1 LTRGSGFRGRIRT
14 LTPRAG
20 SPIEDTAILPDQVR
34 QLRDRGLPVIAL
46 GSIVAGGALWLLGQ
60 ERGADIAW
68 AAGAVVVLVPLVL
81 STARSLLRGDVG
93 VDAIALVAIVWALA
107 LGQLL
112 AAAIVALM
120 MSGGAAL
127 EAWAAGRARRELRLL
142 VERAPRIAH
151 RYVDGTVEEVTV
163 DELRPGDTVSV
174 RAGEIVPADGA
185 VAAGEAVLDESA
197 LTGEALPV
205 TISRHGHVRSGTANA
220 GETFDLRVTSAAAE
234 SAYAAIVRLVRA
246 AETDRARFT
255 RMADRYAAYFLPF
268 SLTLA
273 GIAWLASGNSTQGL
287 AVMVVAT
294 PCPLILAAPIAFV
307 AGLSRAARAGII
319 VKGAGA
325 LERLGGAKTVLL
337 DKTGTLTLGQPELER
352 IIPLGDLVADEALRL
367 AASLDQMSAHVLA
380 ESLVVGA
387 AARGIELALPTSV
400 REEPGRGILGDVGG
414 RRVAVGSSSWLEAN
428 GYDGAHDQAR
438 AHNAGD
444 EAGRAKILVGVDG
457 VLAAIIVMGD
467 RLRPGADTLAQ
478 ELHEAGIAHV
488 ALVTGDR
495 PEVADEVARNAGIE
509 HVYAEQTPEGKL
521 SVVRAMRGR
530 PGLQNVVMVG
540 DGINDAPALALAD
553 VGIAMAGKGATISSE
568 TADVVITVDNA
579 DRIALS
585 ILIGRR
591 SLRIARQSVIYG
603 LGLSVAAMFVAAF
616 GYLPP
621 VWGALF
627 QEVIDVAVILNALR
641 ALHG

>member
-1 LTRGSGFRGRIRT
+1 M
-14 LTPRAG
+14 
-20 SPIEDTAILPDQVR
+20 LPDQVR
-34 QLRDRGLPVIAL
+34 QLRDRGLPAIAL
-46 GSIVAGGALWLLGQ
+46 GAIVTGAAFWLLG
-60 ERGADIAW
+60 DDSW
-68 AAGAVVVLVPLVL
+68 ANITWATGAVVVLVPLVL

-107 LGQLL
+107 LGQFL

-151 RYVDGTVEEVTV
+151 RYVDGAVEEVKV

-174 RAGEIVPADGA
+174 RAGEVVPADGA
-185 VAAGEAVLDESA
+185 VASDDAVLDESA

-205 TISRHGHVRSGTANA
+205 TIARHGHVRSGTANA
-220 GETFDLRVTSAAAE
+220 GDTFDLRVTSSAEE

-255 RMADRYAAYFLPF
+255 RLADRYAAYFLPF
-268 SLTLA
+268 SLTIA
-273 GIAWLASGNSTQGL
+273 GIAWLASGDSKQGL

-352 IIPLGDLVADEALRL
+352 IVPLGALAADEALRL

-380 ESLVVGA
+380 ESLVAGA
-387 AARGIELALPTSV
+387 MARGLELSLPAGVT
-400 REEPGRGILGDVGG
+400 EEPGRGILGDVG
-414 RRVAVGSSSWLEAN
+414 RHSVAVGSSAWLETN
-428 GYDGAHDQAR
+428 GYDGARDQAR
-438 AHNAGD
+438 ALDAG
-444 EAGRAKILVGVDG
+444 EGAGRAKILVGVDG
-457 VLAAIIVMGD
+457 ALAAVIVMGD

-495 PEVADEVARNAGIE
+495 PEVAEEVARSAGIE

-521 SVVRAMRGR
+521 GVVRAIRDR
-530 PGLQNVVMVG
+530 PGLRNVVMVG

-579 DRIALS
+579 GRIALS
-585 ILIGRR
+585 IQIGRR
-591 SLRIARQSVIYG
+591 SLGIARQSVIYG

-641 ALHG
+641 ALRG

>member
-1 LTRGSGFRGRIRT
+1 
-14 LTPRAG
+14 
-20 SPIEDTAILPDQVR
+20 
-34 QLRDRGLPVIAL
+34 LRERGLPAIAL
-46 GSIVAGGALWLLGQ
+46 GSIVAGAVLWLLGN
-60 ERGADIAW
+60 ESWADIAW
-68 AAGAVVVLVPLVL
+68 AVGAVVVLVPLVV

-107 LGQLL
+107 LGEFL

-127 EAWAAGRARRELRLL
+127 ETWAAGRARRELRLL

-151 RYVDGTVEEVTV
+151 RYVDGTVEEVKV
-163 DELRPGDTVSV
+163 EALRPGDVVAV
-174 RAGEIVPADGA
+174 RAGEVVPADGA
-185 VAAGEAVLDESA
+185 VVGHEAVIDESA

-205 TISRHGHVRSGTANA
+205 TIARYGHVRSGTANA
-220 GETFDLRVTSAAAE
+220 GDTFDLHVTSSAAE
-234 SAYAAIVRLVRA
+234 SAYAAIVRLVQA
-246 AETDRARFT
+246 AETDRAHFT
-255 RMADRYAAYFLPF
+255 RLADRYAAYFLPF
-268 SLTLA
+268 SLAVA
-273 GIAWLASGNSTQGL
+273 GIAWLASGDSKRGL

-352 IIPLGDLVADEALRL
+352 IVPLGDLDGDEALRL

-380 ESLVVGA
+380 ESLVTGA
-387 AARGIELALPTSV
+387 GARGIELALPTDV
-400 REEPGRGILGDVGG
+400 REDPGRGILGVVEGH
-414 RRVAVGSSSWLEAN
+414 RIAVGSSGWLEAN
-428 GYDGAHDQAR
+428 GYTGAHDHAR
-438 AHNAGD
+438 AHDTGD
-444 EAGRAKILVGVDG
+444 GAGRAKILVGVDG
-457 VLAAIIVMGD
+457 SLAAVIVMGD
-467 RLRPGADTLAQ
+467 RLRPGADTLAR
-478 ELHEAGIAHV
+478 ELHAAGIEHV
-488 ALVTGDR
+488 ALVSGDR
-495 PEVADEVARNAGIE
+495 PEIAHEVARTAGIE
-509 HVYAEQTPEGKL
+509 HVYAEQSPEDKL
-521 SVVRAMRGR
+521 EVVRAIRGR

-568 TADVVITVDNA
+568 TADVVITVDDAN
-579 DRIALS
+579 RIALS

-591 SLRIARQSVIYG
+591 SLHIARQSVIYG
-603 LGLSVAAMFVAAF
+603 LGLSVAAMGFAAF

-641 ALHG
+641 ALRG

>member
-1 LTRGSGFRGRIRT
+1 MEGETT
-14 LTPRAG
+14 LRAR
-20 SPIEDTAILPDQVR
+20 AR
-34 QLRDRGLPVIAL
+34 QASDRALPVIAL
-46 GSIVAGGALWLLGQ
+46 AAILAGGALWLLDE
-60 ERGADIAW
+60 ERWADIAW
-68 AAGAVVVLVPLVL
+68 ATGAAVVLVPLVL
-81 STARSLLRGDVG
+81 ATARSLSKGDVG

-107 LGQLL
+107 LGEFL

-127 EAWAAGRARRELRLL
+127 EAWAAGRARRELHLL

-151 RYVDGTVEEVTV
+151 RYVDGAVEEVKV
-163 DELRPGDTVSV
+163 DELQPGDVVTV
-174 RAGEIVPADGA
+174 RAGEVVPADGTVSA
-185 VAAGEAVLDESA
+185 DEAVLDESA
-197 LTGEALPV
+197 LTGEPLPV
-205 TISRHGHVRSGTANA
+205 TVSRHGYVRSGTANA
-220 GETFDLRVTSAAAE
+220 GEAFDLRVTRAAAE

-255 RMADRYAAYFLPF
+255 RLADRYAAYFLPF
-268 SLTLA
+268 SLAIA
-273 GIAWLASGNSTQGL
+273 GIAWLASGDSTRGL

-325 LERLGGAKTVLL
+325 LERLGGARTVLL
-337 DKTGTLTLGQPELER
+337 DKTGTITLGAPELER
-352 IIPLGDLVADEALRL
+352 VVTVGRLDADEALRL

-380 ESLVVGA
+380 ESLVDGA
-387 AARGIELALPTSV
+387 QYRGIQLALPSGV
-400 REEPGRGILGDVGG
+400 REEPGRGIVGDVDGH
-414 RRVAVGSSSWLEAN
+414 RVAVGSSAWLERN
-428 GYDGAHDQAR
+428 GYTGVRDRAR
-438 AHNAGD
+438 AEDGGD
-444 EAGRAKILVGVDG
+444 GAGRAKVLVGVDG
-457 VLAAIIVMGD
+457 ALEAVIVMGD
-467 RLRPGADTLAQ
+467 RLRPGAETLAQ
-478 ELHEAGIAHV
+478 ELREAGIEHV

-495 PEVADEVARNAGIE
+495 PEVAAEVARNAHIE
-509 HVYAEQTPEGKL
+509 HVYAEQTPEEKL
-521 SVVRAMRGR
+521 DVVRAVRAR
-530 PGLQNVVMVG
+530 PDLRNVVMVG

-568 TADVVITVDNA
+568 TADVVITVDRA

-585 ILIGRR
+585 VRIGRR
-591 SLRIARQSVIYG
+591 SLGIARQSVVYG
-603 LGLSVAAMFVAAF
+603 LGLSVAAMIVAAF

>member
-1 LTRGSGFRGRIRT
+1 MAGAPTVSDRVGL
-14 LTPRAG
+14 LKERA
-20 SPIEDTAILPDQVR
+20 PA
-34 QLRDRGLPVIAL
+34 VIAL
-46 GSIVAGGALWLLGQ
+46 VAIVLGGAFWLLGQ
-60 ERGADIAW
+60 EDWADIAW
-68 AAGAVVVLVPLVL
+68 GAGAVVVLVPLTL
-81 STARSLLRGDVG
+81 ATIRSLLRGDVG

-107 LGQLL
+107 LGQFL

-120 MSGGAAL
+120 MAGGAAL

-142 VERAPRIAH
+142 VSRAPRIAH
-151 RYVDGTVEEVTV
+151 RYTGEAVEEVDV
-163 DELRPGDTVSV
+163 DQLQPRDVV
-174 RAGEIVPADGA
+174 MIRAGEVVPADGT
-185 VAAGEAVLDESA
+185 VLRDEAVIDESA

-205 TISRHGHVRSGTANA
+205 TIGAGGAVRSGTANA
-220 GETFDLRVTSAAAE
+220 GDAFDLRVTRAAAE

-246 AETDRARFT
+246 AETDRAQFT
-255 RMADRYAAYFLPF
+255 RLADRYAAYFLPF
-268 SLTLA
+268 SLTVA
-273 GIAWLASGNSTQGL
+273 GIAWLASGNSEQGL

-307 AGLSRAARAGII
+307 AGLSRAARAGVI
-319 VKGAGA
+319 VKGAGV

-337 DKTGTLTLGQPELER
+337 DKTGTLTLGQPEVEQ
-352 IIPLGDLVADEALRL
+352 IVEVSGLGGEESLRL

-380 ESLVVGA
+380 ESLVSDA
-387 AARGIELALPTSV
+387 ERRGIVLTVPTGV
-400 REEPGRGILGDVGG
+400 REEPGRGILGEVGG

-428 GYDGAHDQAR
+428 GYDGVLSHAR
-438 AHNAGD
+438 ALDGGGG
-444 EAGRAKILVGVDG
+444 AGRAKVLVGVDG
-457 VLAAIIVMGD
+457 ELAAVIVMGD
-467 RLRPGADTLAQ
+467 RLRPGADTLAL
-478 ELHEAGIAHV
+478 ELHAAGTAHV

-495 PEVADEVARNAGIE
+495 REVADEVARNAGIE
-509 HVYAEQTPEGKL
+509 HVYAEQKPEEKL
-521 SVVRAMRGR
+521 EVVRAVRGR
-530 PGLQNVVMVG
+530 PGLRNVVMVG

-568 TADVVITVDNA
+568 TADVVITVENA

-585 ILIGRR
+585 IRIGRR
-591 SLRIARQSVIYG
+591 SLFIARQSVIYG
-603 LGLSVAAMFVAAF
+603 LGLSVAAMIVAAF

>member
-1 LTRGSGFRGRIRT
+1 MR
-14 LTPRAG
+14 
-20 SPIEDTAILPDQVR
+20 E
-34 QLRDRGLPVIAL
+34 RGLPTIAL
-46 GSIVAGGALWLLGQ
+46 RSIVAGGVLWLLGN
-60 ERGADIAW
+60 ESWADIAW
-68 AAGAVVVLVPLVL
+68 AVGAAVVLVPLVV

-107 LGQLL
+107 LGEFL

-127 EAWAAGRARRELRLL
+127 ETWAAGRARRELRLL

-151 RYVDGTVEEVTV
+151 RYVDGTVEEVKV
-163 DELRPGDTVSV
+163 DALRPGDVVAV
-174 RAGEIVPADGA
+174 RAGEVVPADGA
-185 VAAGEAVLDESA
+185 VVGHEAVIDESA

-205 TISRHGHVRSGTANA
+205 TIARYGHVRSGTANA
-220 GETFDLRVTSAAAE
+220 GDTFDLRVTSSAAE
-234 SAYAAIVRLVRA
+234 SAYAAIVRLVQA
-246 AETDRARFT
+246 AETDRAHFT
-255 RMADRYAAYFLPF
+255 RLADRYAAYFLPF
-268 SLTLA
+268 SLAVA
-273 GIAWLASGNSTQGL
+273 GIAWLASGDSKRGL

-352 IIPLGDLVADEALRL
+352 IVPLGDLDGDEALRL

-380 ESLVVGA
+380 ESLVAGA
-387 AARGIELALPTSV
+387 GERGIELALPTGV
-400 REEPGRGILGDVGG
+400 KEDPGRGILGVVDGH
-414 RRVAVGSSSWLEAN
+414 RIAVGSSGWLESN
-428 GYDGAHDQAR
+428 GYDGAHDHAR
-438 AHNAGD
+438 AHDTGD
-444 EAGRAKILVGVDG
+444 DAGRAKILVGVDG
-457 VLAAIIVMGD
+457 TLVAVIVMGD
-467 RLRPGADTLAQ
+467 RLRPGADTLAR
-478 ELHEAGIAHV
+478 ELHAAGIEHV
-488 ALVTGDR
+488 ALVSGDR
-495 PEVADEVARNAGIE
+495 PEIAHEVARNAGIE
-509 HVYAEQTPEGKL
+509 HVYAEQTPEDKL
-521 SVVRAMRGR
+521 EVVRAVRGR

-568 TADVVITVDNA
+568 TADVVITVDDAN
-579 DRIALS
+579 RIALS

-591 SLRIARQSVIYG
+591 SLHIARQSVIYG
-603 LGLSVAAMFVAAF
+603 LGLSVAAMGFAAF

-641 ALHG
+641 ALRG

>member
-1 LTRGSGFRGRIRT
+1 MK
-14 LTPRAG
+14 
-20 SPIEDTAILPDQVR
+20 
-34 QLRDRGLPVIAL
+34 
-46 GSIVAGGALWLLGQ
+46 
-60 ERGADIAW
+60 
-68 AAGAVVVLVPLVL
+68 
-81 STARSLLRGDVG
+81 SLAQGDVG

-107 LGQLL
+107 LGEFL

-151 RYVDGTVEEVTV
+151 RYVNGGVEEVAV
-163 DELRPGDTVSV
+163 EELHPGDLVLV
-174 RAGEIVPADGA
+174 RAGEIVPADGT
-185 VAAGEAVLDESA
+185 VAGREAVLDESA

-205 TISRHGHVRSGTANA
+205 TIPRYGHVRSGTANA
-220 GETFDLRVTSAAAE
+220 GDTFDLHVTTAAAE
-234 SAYAAIVRLVRA
+234 SAYAAIVRLVQT

-255 RMADRYAAYFLPF
+255 RLADRYAAYFLPF
-268 SLTLA
+268 SLAMALL
-273 GIAWLASGNSTQGL
+273 AWLLSGDSRRGL

-337 DKTGTLTLGQPELER
+337 DKTGTLTLGAPELER
-352 IIPLGDLVADEALRL
+352 IVTLGNLAEGEVLRL

-380 ESLVVGA
+380 ESLVESAGR
-387 AARGIELALPTSV
+387 RGVELVLPSEV
-400 REEPGRGILGDVGG
+400 SEDPGRGIAGAVDGH
-414 RRVAVGSSSWLEAN
+414 RVAVGSSSYLETS
-428 GYDGAHDQAR
+428 GYR
-438 AHNAGD
+438 AAGD
-444 EAGRAKILVGVDG
+444 RAREHDGGDDAGRAKILVGVDG
-457 VLAAIIVMGD
+457 ELVGVIVMGD
-467 RLRPGADTLAQ
+467 RLRPGADVLARG
-478 ELHEAGIAHV
+478 LHEAGIMHV

-495 PEVADEVARNAGIE
+495 QEIADQVARSAGIE
-509 HVYAEQTPEGKL
+509 HVYANQSPEEKL
-521 SVVRAMRGR
+521 GVVRAVRGQAS
-530 PGLQNVVMVG
+530 LKNVVMVG

-579 DRIALS
+579 DRIVLAVR
-585 ILIGRR
+585 IGRR
-591 SLRIARQSVIYG
+591 SLGIARQSVVYG
-603 LGLSVAAMFVAAF
+603 LGLSIAAMIVAAF

-621 VWGALF
+621 VWGALL

-641 ALHG
+641 ALRG

>member
-1 LTRGSGFRGRIRT
+1 MP
-14 LTPRAG
+14 TPRAG
-20 SPIEDTAILPDQVR
+20 SSSEGAAILPDQVR
-34 QLRDRGLPVIAL
+34 QLRDRGLPAIAL
-46 GSIVAGGALWLLGQ
+46 GAIVTGAAFWLLGDDSW
-60 ERGADIAW
+60 ADIAW
-68 AAGAVVVLVPLVL
+68 ATGAVVVLVPLVL

-107 LGQLL
+107 LGQFL

-151 RYVDGTVEEVTV
+151 RYVDGAVEEVKV

-174 RAGEIVPADGA
+174 RAGEVVPADGA
-185 VAAGEAVLDESA
+185 VASDDAVLDESA

-205 TISRHGHVRSGTANA
+205 TIARHGHVRSGTANA
-220 GETFDLRVTSAAAE
+220 GDTFDLRVTSSAEE

-255 RMADRYAAYFLPF
+255 RLADRYAAYFLPF
-268 SLTLA
+268 SLTIA
-273 GIAWLASGNSTQGL
+273 GIAWLASGDSKQGL

-352 IIPLGDLVADEALRL
+352 IVPLGALAADEALRL

-380 ESLVVGA
+380 ESLVAGA
-387 AARGIELALPTSV
+387 MARGLELSLPAGVT
-400 REEPGRGILGDVGG
+400 EEPGRGILGDVGG
-414 RRVAVGSSSWLEAN
+414 HSVAVGSSAWLETN
-428 GYDGAHDQAR
+428 GYDGARDQAR
-438 AHNAGD
+438 ALDAG
-444 EAGRAKILVGVDG
+444 EGAGRAKILVGVDG
-457 VLAAIIVMGD
+457 ALAAVIVMGD

-495 PEVADEVARNAGIE
+495 PEVAEEVARSAGIE

-521 SVVRAMRGR
+521 GVVRAIRDR
-530 PGLQNVVMVG
+530 PGLRNVVMVG

-579 DRIALS
+579 GRIALS
-585 ILIGRR
+585 IQIGRR
-591 SLRIARQSVIYG
+591 SLGIARQSVIYG

-641 ALHG
+641 ALRG

>member
-1 LTRGSGFRGRIRT
+1 MEGHAT
-14 LTPRAG
+14 LRERA
-20 SPIEDTAILPDQVR
+20 R
-34 QLRDRGLPVIAL
+34 QMSDRALPVIAL
-46 GSIVAGGALWLLGQ
+46 AAIVSGAVLWLLDR
-60 ERGADIAW
+60 ERPADIAW
-68 AAGAVVVLVPLVL
+68 ATGAAFVLVPLVL
-81 STARSLLRGDVG
+81 ATVRSLLRADVG

-107 LGQLL
+107 LGEFL

-127 EAWAAGRARRELRLL
+127 EAWAAGRARRELHLL

-151 RYVDGTVEEVTV
+151 RYVDGAVEEVKV
-163 DELRPGDTVSV
+163 DELQPGDIVSV
-174 RAGEIVPADGA
+174 RAGDVVPADGT
-185 VAAGEAVLDESA
+185 VVSDEGVLDESA

-205 TISRHGHVRSGTANA
+205 TISRYGHVRSGTANA
-220 GETFDLRVTSAAAE
+220 GDTFDLRVTRAAAE

-255 RMADRYAAYFLPF
+255 RLADRYAAYFLPF
-268 SLTLA
+268 SLVIA
-273 GIAWLASGNSTQGL
+273 GIAWLAAGDSKRGL

-307 AGLSRAARAGII
+307 AGLSRAARAGVI

-325 LERLGGAKTVLL
+325 LERLGAAKTVLL

-352 IIPLGDLVADEALRL
+352 IVTVGHLDAQEALRL

-380 ESLVVGA
+380 ESLVEGA
-387 AARGIELALPTSV
+387 AHRGIELALPTGV
-400 REEPGRGILGDVGG
+400 KEEPGRGIIGDVEGH
-414 RRVAVGSSSWLEAN
+414 RVAVGSSAWLESC
-428 GYDGAHDQAR
+428 GYEGVRDHARDQDDGDQ
-438 AHNAGD
+438 
-444 EAGRAKILVGVDG
+444 AGRAKILAGVDG
-457 VLAAIIVMGD
+457 ALQAVFVMGD
-467 RLRPGADTLAQ
+467 RLRPGADTLAR
-478 ELHEAGIAHV
+478 ELHDAGIAHV

-509 HVYAEQTPEGKL
+509 HVYAEQTPEEKL
-521 SVVRAMRGR
+521 NVVRAIRGR
-530 PGLQNVVMVG
+530 PGLRNVVMVG

-568 TADVVITVDNA
+568 TADVVITVDQA

-585 ILIGRR
+585 VRIGRR
-591 SLRIARQSVIYG
+591 SLGIARQSVVYG
-603 LGLSVAAMFVAAF
+603 LGLSVAAMIVAAF

>member
-1 LTRGSGFRGRIRT
+1 M
-14 LTPRAG
+14 PRAG
-20 SPIEDTAILPDQVR
+20 SPIEDAAILPDQVR

-46 GSIVAGGALWLLGQ
+46 GSIVAGGALWFLGQ
-60 ERGADIAW
+60 EKWADIAW

-81 STARSLLRGDVG
+81 STARSLLRRDVG

-107 LGQLL
+107 LGQFL

-197 LTGEALPV
+197 LTGEAFPV

-220 GETFDLRVTSAAAE
+220 GETFDLRVTSTAAE

-255 RMADRYAAYFLPF
+255 RLADRYAAYFLPF

-273 GIAWLASGNSTQGL
+273 GIAWLASGDSTQGL

-387 AARGIELALPTSV
+387 AARGIELALPTRVS
-400 REEPGRGILGDVGG
+400 EEPGRGILGDVGG
-414 RRVAVGSSSWLEAN
+414 HRVAVGSSAWLEAN
-428 GYDGAHDQAR
+428 GYDRARDHAR
-438 AHNAGD
+438 AHDAGD

-457 VLAAIIVMGD
+457 MLAAIIVMGD

-495 PEVADEVARNAGIE
+495 PEVADEVAHKAGIE
-509 HVYAEQTPEGKL
+509 HVHAEQTPEGKL
-521 SVVRAMRGR
+521 SVVRAMQGR

-603 LGLSVAAMFVAAF
+603 LSLSVAAMFVAAF

-627 QEVIDVAVILNALR
+627 QEAIDVAVILNALR

>member
-1 LTRGSGFRGRIRT
+1 M
-14 LTPRAG
+14 
-20 SPIEDTAILPDQVR
+20 
-34 QLRDRGLPVIAL
+34 LRDRGLPAIAL
-46 GSIVAGGALWLLGQ
+46 GSIVSGAAFWLSGQ
-60 ERGADIAW
+60 NRWADIAW
-68 AAGAVVVLVPLVL
+68 AVGAVVVLVPLVI
-81 STARSLLRGDVG
+81 STTRSLLRGDVG

-107 LGQLL
+107 LGEFL

-127 EAWAAGRARRELRLL
+127 ESWAAGRARRELRLL

-151 RYVDGTVEEVTV
+151 RYVGETLEEVQV
-163 DELRPGDTVSV
+163 EVLAVGDLVSV

-185 VAAGEAVLDESA
+185 VASSEAVLDESA

-205 TISRHGHVRSGTANA
+205 TIASHGHVRSGTANA
-220 GETFDLRVTSAAAE
+220 GDAFDLRVTSPAAE

-246 AETDRARFT
+246 SEVDRAQFT
-255 RMADRYAAYFLPF
+255 RLADRYAAYFLPF
-268 SLTLA
+268 SLLLA
-273 GIAWLASGNSTQGL
+273 GLAWLGSGDPTQGL

-325 LERLGGAKTVLL
+325 LERLGTTRTVLL
-337 DKTGTLTLGQPELER
+337 DKTGTLTVGQPELEQVITYGR
-352 IIPLGDLVADEALRL
+352 RDADEVLRL
-367 AASLDQMSAHVLA
+367 AASVDQMSTHVLA
-380 ESLVVGA
+380 ESLVVAA
-387 AARGIELALPTSV
+387 AARGLVLALPTGTT
-400 REEPGRGILGDVGG
+400 EDAGRGIIGTIEGSAI
-414 RRVAVGSSSWLEAN
+414 AVGSSGWLESN
-428 GYDGAHDQAR
+428 GYTGVRDHAREHDTGDG
-438 AHNAGD
+438 
-444 EAGRAKILVGVDG
+444 AGRAKILVGIDG
-457 VLAAIIVMGD
+457 ELAAVIVMGD
-467 RLRPGADTLAQ
+467 RLRPGADTLAN
-478 ELHEAGIAHV
+478 ELHHVGVTHV

-495 PEVADEVARNAGIE
+495 AEIAEEVARNAGIE
-509 HVYAEQTPEGKL
+509 KVYAEQTPADKL
-521 SVVRAMRGR
+521 DVVRSVRDQPEMR
-530 PGLQNVVMVG
+530 NVVMVG

-579 DRIALS
+579 NRIALS
-585 ILIGRR
+585 ISIGRR
-591 SLRIARQSVIYG
+591 SLHIARQSVGYG

-641 ALHG
+641 ALRA

>member
-1 LTRGSGFRGRIRT
+1 VP
-14 LTPRAG
+14 TPRAG
-20 SPIEDTAILPDQVR
+20 SSSEGAAILPNQVR
-34 QLRDRGLPVIAL
+34 QLRDRGLPAIAL
-46 GSIVAGGALWLLGQ
+46 GAIVTGAAFWLLGDDSW
-60 ERGADIAW
+60 ANIAW
-68 AAGAVVVLVPLVL
+68 ATGAVVVLVPLVL

-107 LGQLL
+107 LGQFL

-127 EAWAAGRARRELRLL
+127 EAWAAGRAHRELRLL

-151 RYVDGTVEEVTV
+151 RYVDGAVEEVKV

-174 RAGEIVPADGA
+174 RAGEVVPADGA
-185 VAAGEAVLDESA
+185 VASDDAVLDESA

-205 TISRHGHVRSGTANA
+205 TIARHGHVRSGTANA
-220 GETFDLRVTSAAAE
+220 GDTFDLRVTSSAEE

-255 RMADRYAAYFLPF
+255 RLADRYAAYFLPF
-268 SLTLA
+268 SLTIA
-273 GIAWLASGNSTQGL
+273 GIAWLASGDSKQGL

-352 IIPLGDLVADEALRL
+352 IVPLGALAADEALRL

-380 ESLVVGA
+380 ESLVAGA
-387 AARGIELALPTSV
+387 MARGLELSLPAGVT
-400 REEPGRGILGDVGG
+400 EEPGRGILGDVGG
-414 RRVAVGSSSWLEAN
+414 HSVAVGSSAWLETN
-428 GYDGAHDQAR
+428 GYDGARDQAR
-438 AHNAGD
+438 ALDAG
-444 EAGRAKILVGVDG
+444 EGAGRAKILVGVDG
-457 VLAAIIVMGD
+457 ALAAVIVMGD

-495 PEVADEVARNAGIE
+495 PEVAEEVARSAGIE

-521 SVVRAMRGR
+521 GVVRAIRDR
-530 PGLQNVVMVG
+530 PGLRNVVMVG

-579 DRIALS
+579 GRIALS
-585 ILIGRR
+585 IQIGRR
-591 SLRIARQSVIYG
+591 SLGIARQSVIYG

-641 ALHG
+641 ALRG

>member
-1 LTRGSGFRGRIRT
+1 
-14 LTPRAG
+14 
-20 SPIEDTAILPDQVR
+20 
-34 QLRDRGLPVIAL
+34 VIAL
-46 GSIVAGGALWLLGQ
+46 SSIVTGSVLWLAGN
-60 ERGADIAW
+60 ETWADRAW
-68 AAGAVVVLVPLVL
+68 AMGAVVVLVPLVL
-81 STARSLLRGDVG
+81 TTAQSLLRGDIG

-107 LGQLL
+107 LGEFL

-127 EAWAAGRARRELRLL
+127 ESWAAGRARRELRLL

-151 RYVDGTVEEVTV
+151 RYVDGTVEMVQV
-163 DELRPGDTVSV
+163 DELRPGDVVAV
-174 RAGEIVPADGA
+174 RAGEIVPADGV
-185 VAAGEAVLDESA
+185 VATGEAVIDESA

-205 TISRHGHVRSGTANA
+205 TIASHEHVRSGTANA
-220 GETFDLRVTSAAAE
+220 GDTFDLLVTAAAAE

-246 AETDRARFT
+246 AETDRSHFT
-255 RMADRYAAYFLPF
+255 RLADRYAAYFLPF
-268 SLTLA
+268 SLALA
-273 GIAWLASGNSTQGL
+273 GIAWVASGNSTQGL

-325 LERLGGAKTVLL
+325 LERLGGAKAVLL
-337 DKTGTLTLGQPELER
+337 DKTGTLTIGEPELER
-352 IIPLGDLVADEALRL
+352 IIPLGDFDTAEALRL

-380 ESLVVGA
+380 ESLVAGA
-387 AARGIELALPTSV
+387 AARGIELALPNSV
-400 REEPGRGILGDVGG
+400 KEDPGRGILGDVDGH
-414 RRVAVGSSSWLEAN
+414 RVAVGSSSWLETN
-428 GYDGAHDQAR
+428 GYVGALDHALTRDT
-438 AHNAGD
+438 GD
-444 EAGRAKILVGVDG
+444 KAGRAKILVGVDG
-457 VLAAIIVMGD
+457 TLVAVIVMGD
-467 RLRPGADTLAQ
+467 RLRPGADTLAL
-478 ELHEAGIAHV
+478 ELADAGIVHV

-495 PEVADEVARNAGIE
+495 SDIANEVARSAGIE
-509 HVYAEQTPEGKL
+509 HVYAEQTPQQKL
-521 SVVRAMRGR
+521 NVVRELRGR
-530 PGLQNVVMVG
+530 PGLRNVVMVG

-568 TADVVITVDNA
+568 TADAVITVDNA
-579 DRIALS
+579 GRIALA

-591 SLRIARQSVIYG
+591 SLQIARQSVIYG